1 MKSSN
6 TIEEWA
12 TFNMEIKYPITTCRT
27 TILLIIGYHTTS
39 TRVALEIGKSA
50 TVLAGDINS
59 IKITMYKSDFS

>member
-27 TILLIIGYHTTS
+27 TILLIIGYHTS